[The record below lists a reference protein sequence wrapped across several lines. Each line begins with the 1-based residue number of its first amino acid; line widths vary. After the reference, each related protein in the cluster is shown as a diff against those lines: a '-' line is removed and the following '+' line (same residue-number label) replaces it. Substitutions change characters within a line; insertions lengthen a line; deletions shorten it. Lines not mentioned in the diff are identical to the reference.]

1 MYYLPFTERKGEE
14 STNNLPIH
22 QLSSTG
28 KIRLVGKVDWPGTS
42 STVLK
47 YVVDRG
53 NLWSDILREK
63 ENECPLF
70 SIGSR
75 LFNGSLSLAETLRF
89 T

>member
-14 STNNLPIH
+14 STNNLPIR

-53 NLWSDILREK
+53 NFVVRYFKRER
-63 ENECPLF
+63 ERVSAVF
-70 SIGSR
+70 R
-75 LFNGSLSLAETLRF
+75 WF
-89 T
+89 TFV